1 MLDTK
6 AVIIQKKIL
15 AMNHHITCWE
25 GRHLLAT
32 GKWAFFC
39 GHTESWGRPC
49 SKDGEL
55 LSLTLTLS
63 R

>member
-6 AVIIQKKIL
+6 AVIIQKNTSNESSYNML
-15 AMNHHITCWE
+15 
-25 GRHLLAT
+25 G
-32 GKWAFFC
+32 GQAFASYWKMGLFC

-49 SKDGEL
+49 SKDGEF